1 VNISTFFFAYLVI
14 TYYSLQFLS
23 NGNVSALPLASWKSS
38 HYYISAVLL
47 KNTTKQQIVLDPR
60 DLLGKWKSTPF
71 HFNRLGRSADTLPLQ
86 AKFFEQENSVINLL
100 ALIGTLTTS
109 IFLISLLGA

>member
-1 VNISTFFFAYLVI
+1 
-14 TYYSLQFLS
+14 
-23 NGNVSALPLASWKSS
+23 
-38 HYYISAVLL
+38 VLL

-60 DLLGKWKSTPF
+60 DLLGKWKSTTF
-71 HFNRLGRSADTLPLQ
+71 HFNRLGR
-86 AKFFEQENSVINLL
+86 FFEQENSVINLL